1 MILGVK
7 YFLKSERGN
16 VESAMVLIPLLF
28 LFLCGAQLTS
38 SVFIRN
44 LEMAKVQSEASTRA
58 ISHLLQPQDLILTV
72 ENQRR
77 WGAQKLLVVK
87 RERDIP
93 IVVPGLS
100 KILGGRIISS
110 VTGVAVME
118 SNS

>member
-1 MILGVK
+1 MNLVVK
-7 YFLKSERGN
+7 NFLKSERGN

-44 LEMAKVQSEASTRA
+44 LEMAKVQNEASTRA
-58 ISHLLQPQDLILTV
+58 ISHVLQPQDLILTV
-72 ENQRR
+72 ENQHR

-87 RERDIP
+87 REREIP

-118 SNS
+118 SSS